1 MPIRDTFSE
10 AHFYKMVIRAPLLY
24 TLRNN
29 LKKSYCMFTRC
40 MQGTFARACTL
51 SAINHSTLEFRDFSK
66 RAPYGVREGA
76 LRRKYMLFKKYI
88 YFFKKHM
95 FFGTYIFAEK
105 HIFFVRPL
113 LEHGVYEKVPCAH
126 ACARLSRLS
135 FRALLTSG

>member
-1 MPIRDTFSE
+1 MQSIVTNQHQGRGTVYEKGPYEENICF
-10 AHFYKMVIRAPLLY
+10 
-24 TLRNN
+24 
-29 LKKSYCMFTRC
+29 LK
-40 MQGTFARACTL
+40 
-51 SAINHSTLEFRDFSK
+51 N
-66 RAPYGVREGA
+66 
-76 LRRKYMLFKKYI
+76 I

-113 LEHGVYEKVPCAH
+113 LEDGVH